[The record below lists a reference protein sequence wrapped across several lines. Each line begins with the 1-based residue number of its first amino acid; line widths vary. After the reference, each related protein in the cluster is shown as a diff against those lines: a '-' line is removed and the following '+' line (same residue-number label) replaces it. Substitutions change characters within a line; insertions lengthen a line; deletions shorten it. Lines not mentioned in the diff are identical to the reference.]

1 MDIRFVSNMTA
12 DDEDRLAEPLLNLV
26 CSVLDQLPI
35 AYSVVIETVSGTTV
49 QRGRA
54 SHDSSRLRE
63 SPPRRD

>member
-35 AYSVVIETVSGTTV
+35 AYSVVIETASGTAV

-54 SHDSSRLRE
+54 SHDSHRLRE
-63 SPPRRD
+63 GPPAT